1 MKSLLLRRRT
11 CMAMV
16 KPPYDAEIQYLRT
29 TNRSRITTDY
39 VPKGDN
45 IVIKAK
51 VKFEN
56 YYGGDMNG
64 WFGNYKDGSS
74 NFFGIRRTSTSDGKS
89 SNSVSNNSRGS
100 DGGTAHTF
108 KVNPSSSNTFY
119 TIELSKTT
127 LIVNGGTPIQLTN
140 VAGNENNYPI
150 ALFIYCPFAK
160 GTASGCMVGNIYYFK
175 VEDNGVTV
183 LDLIPVR
190 VGTVGYMY
198 DKVSKKM
205 YGNVGP
211 SSSNFTLG
219 PDVS

>member
-1 MKSLLLRRRT
+1 
-11 CMAMV
+11 MADF
-16 KPPYDAEIQYLRT
+16 PLPYDAEIQYLRT
-29 TNRSRITTDY
+29 ANRSRITTDY
-39 VPKGDN
+39 VPTGDN

-64 WFGNYKDGSS
+64 WFGNYKDDSS

-89 SNSVSNNSRGS
+89 SNYVSNNSRYS
-100 DGGTAHTF
+100 DGGTFHTF
-108 KVNPSSSNTFY
+108 TLSQIY

-127 LIVNGGTPIQLTN
+127 LIINGGTPIQLTN

-150 ALFIYCPFAK
+150 ALFLNRPDTK
-160 GTASGCMVGNIYYFK
+160 GVSAGCMVGSFYYFK

-211 SSSNFTLG
+211 SNSNFTLG

>member
-1 MKSLLLRRRT
+1 MGGEEKL
-11 CMAMV
+11 
-16 KPPYDAEIQYLRT
+16 PYDAEIQYLRT

-51 VKFEN
+51 VNFEN

-64 WFGNYKDGSS
+64 WFGNYKDNSS

-89 SNSVSNNSRGS
+89 SCSVSNNSRYS

-108 KVNPSSSNTFY
+108 TLSIIN

-140 VAGNENNYPI
+140 VAGNENNNPI

-160 GTASGCMVGNIYYFK
+160 GTSVGCMVGNIYYFK

-211 SSSNFTLG
+211 SNTSFTLG